1 MLLRNM
7 SSLRTSLRA
16 LATVSAFQFGQRSR
30 IIRYCVSSLAVG
42 GLAIHYCTRNKAF
55 AAAIARTH
63 IDTSKFMAEP
73 VTGVETLEKT
83 QNDIKTKMELLI
95 LRIQADIC
103 KALEEVD
110 GEEKFTVE
118 RWQRAEG
125 GGGITCVMQDS
136 NVWEKAGVNIS
147 VVNGTLPAAAASQM
161 RVRHKEL
168 SEGKLKFFAAGISSV
183 LHPRNPKIPTL
194 HFNYRYFEVTDA
206 ETGKKHWW
214 FGGGTDL
221 TPFFLD
227 KEDIIH
233 FHTTL
238 KESCDVHDKEYYKRF
253 KKWCDDYFFIT
264 HRGERRGVGGIFFD
278 DLDTP
283 DQDQI
288 FKFVTSCAE
297 SVIPSYLPIVKKHKN
312 DGYTYSDRQWQ
323 LLRRGRYVEF
333 NLVYDRGTKF
343 GLLTPEARIESILM
357 SLPLFARWE
366 YGHKPKPGS
375 KEAEIM
381 EVYVN
386 PREWV

>member
-1 MLLRNM
+1 M
-7 SSLRTSLRA
+7 RA
-16 LATVSAFQFGQRSR
+16 LSTISTYQFAQRSR
-30 IIRYCVSSLAVG
+30 IIRYCVSTFAVG
-42 GLAIHYCTRNKAF
+42 GVALHYCTKHKMS
-55 AAAIARTH
+55 AATVTRSST
-63 IDTSKFMAEP
+63 DYSKFMAAP
-73 VTGVETLEKT
+73 VTSVETLESN

-95 LRIQADIC
+95 LRIQAEIC
-103 KALEEVD
+103 KDLEDVD
-110 GEEKFTVE
+110 GEEKFLVE
-118 RWQRAEG
+118 KWDRAEG

-147 VVNGTLPAAAASQM
+147 VVNGTLPPAAAEQM

-168 SEGKLKFFAAGISSV
+168 SQGKLTFFAAGISSV
-183 LHPRNPKIPTL
+183 LHPRNPKVPTL
-194 HFNYRYFEVTDA
+194 HFNYRYFEVFDN
-206 ETGKKHWW
+206 EQGKKHWW

-221 TPFFLD
+221 TPYFLD

-238 KESCDVHDKEYYKRF
+238 KEACDKHNKEYYKRF
-253 KKWCDDYFFIT
+253 KNWCDDYFFIK

-283 DQDQI
+283 DQNQL
-288 FKFVTSCAE
+288 FKFITSCAE

-343 GLLTPEARIESILM
+343 GLFTPEARIESILM

-381 EVYVN
+381 EVYVK
-386 PREWV
+386 PKDWV